1 MGENSAKQQRFNEGD
16 EAPLNFFFQKYL
28 RLPKLHICFR
38 TIKHCELCNAIL
50 SSHQRI
56 RIVMFERASKGKNSR
71 EIDFEE

>member
-16 EAPLNFFFQKYL
+16 EAPLNFFSNYL

-56 RIVMFERASKGKNSR
+56 KIVMFERASKGKNSR